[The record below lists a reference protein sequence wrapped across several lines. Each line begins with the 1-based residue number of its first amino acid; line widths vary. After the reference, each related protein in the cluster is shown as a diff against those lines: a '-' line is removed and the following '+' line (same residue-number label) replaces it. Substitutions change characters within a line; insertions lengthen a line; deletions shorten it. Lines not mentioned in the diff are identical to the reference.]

1 MILIDVV
8 FLFLLFILGL
18 LIPTF
23 LNVSQEDRL
32 SLKIL
37 WMYHLIFS
45 VYYSFFL
52 RVDSYTY
59 WVEANNMTSAEF
71 WEYIMKSGTYFVNA
85 ITYIPTNLLG
95 LSYLSV
101 TILFSLVGYIGM
113 VYFYQIAV
121 RYIPYNVKI
130 KGIYL
135 FPLLFFLPNL
145 HLWSVAIGKDSLL
158 FFCIG
163 AFAYSLTDIKK
174 YLPLMAFALILSY
187 LVRPHITL
195 ILIFSFGFVFF
206 ISSHISKSKRIL
218 LSVLFVTVALVLLP
232 SVMEHFKLDSLSEV
246 DQFSDK
252 TAENMAQGAGS
263 AIDISSYPYPLKF
276 FSFLYRPL
284 FFDINGFAALIISF
298 ENLLLLILSIYV
310 IRNHPMRTF
319 RSAPIIIQGLF
330 IFLLVGSLIF
340 CSLMSNLGII
350 IRMRNMFLPGLLI
363 YILWSFSYNAKCKLD
378 GKK

>member
-1 MILIDVV
+1 MVIDLFFIILICIIA
-8 FLFLLFILGL
+8 LFIPSCVDVPKQDKINL
-18 LIPTF
+18 
-23 LNVSQEDRL
+23 R
-32 SLKIL
+32 IL
-37 WMYHLIFS
+37 WFYHLIFS
-45 VYYSFFL
+45 FYYCFFL
-52 RVDSYTY
+52 KVDSFAY
-59 WVEANNMTSAEF
+59 WRIANAMSSADF

-121 RYIPYNVKI
+121 KYIPYNVKI

-163 AFAYSLTDIKK
+163 AFAYSLTNIKK
-174 YLPLMAFALILSY
+174 YLPLMAFVLILSY

-218 LSVLFVTVALVLLP
+218 LSVFFVTVALVMLP
-232 SVMEHFKLDSLSEV
+232 SVMEHFKLESLSEV

-263 AIDISSYPYPLKF
+263 AIDISSYPYPLKL

-298 ENLLLLILSIYV
+298 ENLLLLILTIYV
-310 IRNHPMRTF
+310 IRNHPMRIF

-363 YILWSFSYNAKCKLD
+363 YILWSLSYNAQLKIDEEK
-378 GKK
+378 